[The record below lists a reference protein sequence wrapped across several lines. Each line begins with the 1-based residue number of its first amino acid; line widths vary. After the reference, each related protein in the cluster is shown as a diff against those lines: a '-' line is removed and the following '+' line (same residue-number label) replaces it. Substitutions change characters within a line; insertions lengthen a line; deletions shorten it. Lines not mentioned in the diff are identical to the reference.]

1 MITTKKEESKMK
13 HSKILI
19 SSCAVA
25 AVMFSLNINAATRT
39 DGLKACAE
47 AAVTELGMQE
57 NASLDYSLSADTT
70 TSGIRLKRREMFHLD
85 ITNPDDDSV
94 VSRIDCV
101 VDRKAR
107 VKNLIEVP
115 IDGDSA
121 IVRANRS

>member
-1 MITTKKEESKMK
+1 MK

-25 AVMFSLNINAATRT
+25 AAMFTLSAVAATRT
-39 DGLKACAE
+39 DGLNACAE

-57 NASLDYSLSADTT
+57 NAALDYSLSTDTT
-70 TSGIRLKRREMFHLD
+70 SSGVRLKHREVFHLD
-85 ITNPDDDSV
+85 ITNPDDDTV
-94 VSRIDCV
+94 VARVDCV

-107 VKNLIEVP
+107 VQNLIEVP
-115 IDGDSA
+115 INGDNA